1 MKWGGARLKTALC
14 YLNSVTEG
22 GGTKMTKLNKN
33 DELLKDFED
42 LYSIDISDLYFDIK
56 QYIHN
61 LGLDLLNQE
70 TKTANIDFLKL
81 IFDSVEFN
89 NTNSVEGEDEE
100 EFIDL
105 LN

>member
-1 MKWGGARLKTALC
+1 
-14 YLNSVTEG
+14 
-22 GGTKMTKLNKN
+22 MTKINKD

-42 LYSIDISDLYFDIK
+42 LYAIDISDLYFDIK

-70 TKTANIDFLKL
+70 TKTSNIDFLKL
-81 IFDSVEFN
+81 IFDSVDFN
-89 NTNSVEGEDEE
+89 NNNSLEGEEE
-100 EFIDL
+100 EEMIDL

>member
-1 MKWGGARLKTALC
+1 
-14 YLNSVTEG
+14 
-22 GGTKMTKLNKN
+22 MTKLNKN
-33 DELLKDFED
+33 EDLLKEFED
-42 LYSIDISDLYFDIK
+42 LYSIDIADLYFDIK

-70 TKTANIDFLKL
+70 TRTANIDFLKL

-89 NTNSVEGEDEE
+89 ITNSLEGDDEE
-100 EFIDL
+100 DLIDL